1 VLLNKL
7 QSPASVEASMG
18 PFLSRLH
25 TSISSI
31 EATDD
36 ATQLAAALRD
46 VTYAAPDHASPR
58 D

>member
-1 VLLNKL
+1 MLLNKL

-31 EATDD
+31 EAADD
-36 ATQLAAALRD
+36 ATQGDTQLAAALRD
-46 VTYAAPDHASPR
+46 VT
-58 D
+58 